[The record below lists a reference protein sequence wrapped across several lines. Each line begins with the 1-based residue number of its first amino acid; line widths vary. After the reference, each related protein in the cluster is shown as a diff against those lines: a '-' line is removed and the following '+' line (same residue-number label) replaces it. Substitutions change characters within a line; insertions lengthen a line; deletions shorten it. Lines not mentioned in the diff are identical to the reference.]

1 MYKYQSIIICRA
13 MYNVVE
19 CTIITIC
26 AVSRKKTIKQK
37 FVMTVGIE
45 PPTPGFKVSCTAPTL
60 FWIDCRTT
68 RNCPSLSTRNHPI

>member
-26 AVSRKKTIKQK
+26 AVSRKKTVKQK
-37 FVMTVGIE
+37 FVLIVRFE
-45 PPTPGFKVSCTAPTL
+45 PATL
-60 FWIDCRTT
+60 
-68 RNCPSLSTRNHPI
+68 P